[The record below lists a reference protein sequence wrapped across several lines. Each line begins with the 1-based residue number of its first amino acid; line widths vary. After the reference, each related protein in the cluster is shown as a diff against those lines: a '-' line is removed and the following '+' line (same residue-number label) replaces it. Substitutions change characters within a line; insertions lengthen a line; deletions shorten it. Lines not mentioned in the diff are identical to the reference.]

1 MQSRFAIAFLLTTLS
16 LDAIGFGLIMPVM
29 PDLLREVTG
38 EDLSNAALW
47 GGVLFAGFATM
58 QFLFGPVI
66 GNLSDRFGRK
76 PILLISLVVMS
87 GDYVVLALAG
97 SIWLIFVARLVTG
110 ISSSTYGTCMAY
122 IADISTPQERAQRF
136 GLMGAAFGVGFVLG
150 PAVGG
155 VLAEYGL
162 RAPFVAAA
170 VVAGV
175 NAAFGALVM
184 RESLL
189 PENRRSFDWRRA
201 NPFGAFKHIGRL
213 PGLGRFLT
221 IYTIYEFAF
230 TVYPVIWSYFAVA
243 RFGWTPGQ
251 IGLSLAYF
259 GVSFALIQGWLIRVL
274 LRRFD
279 RRFVMTFGLAAAAAS
294 FVVLTFVQN
303 GTLALI
309 MIPVTSLSGLVM
321 PALRAEMSDRV
332 SASQQGELQGALGS
346 LHSLGLISAP
356 VVYSATFAAFTASDA
371 YFYSPGAVFAIPAAL
386 NILSIVLLWRHRRER
401 TVA

>member
-189 PENRRSFDWRRA
+189 PENRRS
-201 NPFGAFKHIGRL
+201 
-213 PGLGRFLT
+213 
-221 IYTIYEFAF
+221 
-230 TVYPVIWSYFAVA
+230 S
-243 RFGWTPGQ
+243 
-251 IGLSLAYF
+251 S
-259 GVSFALIQGWLIRVL
+259 
-274 LRRFD
+274 
-279 RRFVMTFGLAAAAAS
+279 
-294 FVVLTFVQN
+294 
-303 GTLALI
+303 TL
-309 MIPVTSLSGLVM
+309 
-321 PALRAEMSDRV
+321 
-332 SASQQGELQGALGS
+332 
-346 LHSLGLISAP
+346 
-356 VVYSATFAAFTASDA
+356 
-371 YFYSPGAVFAIPAAL
+371 
-386 NILSIVLLWRHRRER
+386 
-401 TVA
+401 

>member
-1 MQSRFAIAFLLTTLS
+1 
-16 LDAIGFGLIMPVM
+16 
-29 PDLLREVTG
+29 
-38 EDLSNAALW
+38 
-47 GGVLFAGFATM
+47 
-58 QFLFGPVI
+58 
-66 GNLSDRFGRK
+66 
-76 PILLISLVVMS
+76 
-87 GDYVVLALAG
+87 
-97 SIWLIFVARLVTG
+97 
-110 ISSSTYGTCMAY
+110 MAY
-122 IADISTPQERAQRF
+122 S
-136 GLMGAAFGVGFVLG
+136 
-150 PAVGG
+150 
-155 VLAEYGL
+155 
-162 RAPFVAAA
+162 
-170 VVAGV
+170 
-175 NAAFGALVM
+175 
-184 RESLL
+184 
-189 PENRRSFDWRRA
+189 
-201 NPFGAFKHIGRL
+201 RL

-332 SASQQGELQGALGS
+332 SA
-346 LHSLGLISAP
+346 
-356 VVYSATFAAFTASDA
+356 
-371 YFYSPGAVFAIPAAL
+371 
-386 NILSIVLLWRHRRER
+386 
-401 TVA
+401 